1 MQDSKNF
8 KKNNLFNRFFL
19 VFFFKF
25 ILHKN
30 RAIMTVNQILSKKGR
45 EVFSVLPTIT
55 VFEALGVMSEK
66 NIGAILIIENT
77 QLKGILSER
86 DYARKIALKA
96 KSSKKT
102 FVNEIMEEN
111 VVIVK
116 PSDNLDYCMELM
128 DSKRVRHLP
137 VSENDIIIGIIS
149 ISDVV
154 KSIIEIQKETIK
166 HLDSYISQ

>member
-1 MQDSKNF
+1 
-8 KKNNLFNRFFL
+8 
-19 VFFFKF
+19 
-25 ILHKN
+25 
-30 RAIMTVNQILSKKGR
+30 MTVSQILAKKGK

-55 VFEALGVMSEK
+55 VYEALGVMSEK
-66 NIGAILIIENT
+66 NIGAILIIEDT
-77 QLKGILSER
+77 VLKGILSER

-102 FVNEIMEEN
+102 FVYEIMEED
-111 VVIVK
+111 VVTVQ

-128 DSKRVRHLP
+128 DAKRVRHLP
-137 VSENDIIIGIIS
+137 VIENNIIIGIIS

>member
-1 MQDSKNF
+1 
-8 KKNNLFNRFFL
+8 
-19 VFFFKF
+19 
-25 ILHKN
+25 
-30 RAIMTVNQILSKKGR
+30 MTVSQILAKKGK

-77 QLKGILSER
+77 VLKGILSER

-102 FVNEIMEEN
+102 FVYEIMED
-111 VVIVK
+111 VVTVK
-116 PSDNLDYCMELM
+116 PSDNLEYCMELM
-128 DSKRVRHLP
+128 DAKRVRHLP
-137 VSENDIIIGIIS
+137 VIENDIVIGIIS

-154 KSIIEIQKETIK
+154 KSIIEMQKETIK

>member
-1 MQDSKNF
+1 
-8 KKNNLFNRFFL
+8 
-19 VFFFKF
+19 
-25 ILHKN
+25 
-30 RAIMTVNQILSKKGR
+30 MTVNQILAKKGK
-45 EVFSVLPTIT
+45 EVYSVPSTIT

-66 NIGAILIIENT
+66 NIGAILIIEDT
-77 QLKGILSER
+77 VLKGILSER

-102 FVNEIMEEN
+102 FVHEIMEEN
-111 VVIVK
+111 VVTVK

-128 DSKRVRHLP
+128 DAKRVRHLP
-137 VSENDIIIGIIS
+137 VIENDLIIGIIS

>member
-1 MQDSKNF
+1 
-8 KKNNLFNRFFL
+8 
-19 VFFFKF
+19 
-25 ILHKN
+25 
-30 RAIMTVNQILSKKGR
+30 MTVNQILGTKGK
-45 EVFSVLPTIT
+45 EVFSVVSTIT

-77 QLKGILSER
+77 VLLGILSER

-102 FVNEIMEEN
+102 FVNEIMVKD
-111 VVIVK
+111 VVTVNT
-116 PSDNLDYCMELM
+116 SDSLEYCMELM
-128 DSKRVRHLP
+128 NSKRVRHLP
-137 VSENDIIIGIIS
+137 VSENGIIIGIIS

-154 KSIIEIQKETIK
+154 KAIIDLQKETIK

>member
-1 MQDSKNF
+1 
-8 KKNNLFNRFFL
+8 
-19 VFFFKF
+19 
-25 ILHKN
+25 
-30 RAIMTVNQILSKKGR
+30 MTVNQILSKKGK

-55 VFEALGVMSEK
+55 VYEALGVMSEK

-102 FVNEIMEEN
+102 LVHEIMEEN
-111 VVIVK
+111 VITVK

-128 DSKRVRHLP
+128 NTKRVRHLP
-137 VSENDIIIGIIS
+137 VTENDIIIGIIS

-154 KSIIEIQKETIK
+154 KTIIEIQKDTIK